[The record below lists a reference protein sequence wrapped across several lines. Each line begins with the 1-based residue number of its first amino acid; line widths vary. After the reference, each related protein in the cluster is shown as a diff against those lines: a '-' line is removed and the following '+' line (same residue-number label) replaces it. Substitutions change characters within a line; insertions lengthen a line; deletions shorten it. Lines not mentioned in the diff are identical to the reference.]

1 MNGTTAQ
8 TSRVAAL
15 AGIIFLAAG
24 CDSPRNEA
32 APKLEAPSEALTIAA
47 EKQMTT
53 AKMTMREQVAWSIR
67 DLAQRRGVGAES
79 IMVSNA
85 RPVTWRSGAIGCP
98 EPGMSYTDA
107 LVPGVSI
114 LLKTGDEMVVYH
126 AVVGGEPLL
135 CPWGRA
141 ETPVYGEDSD
151 QI

>member
-1 MNGTTAQ
+1 MCLLATGCKSHNDEVAQ
-8 TSRVAAL
+8 
-15 AGIIFLAAG
+15 
-24 CDSPRNEA
+24 
-32 APKLEAPSEALTIAA
+32 KLEVPSEALTIAA

-53 AKMTMREQVAWSIR
+53 AKMTMQEQVAWSIR
-67 DLAQRRGVGAES
+67 DLAQRRGVAAES
-79 IMVSNA
+79 ITVSNA

>member
-1 MNGTTAQ
+1 MC
-8 TSRVAAL
+8 L
-15 AGIIFLAAG
+15 LAAG
-24 CDSPRNEA
+24 CKSHNDEVA
-32 APKLEAPSEALTIAA
+32 QKLEVPAEALTIAA

-53 AKMTMREQVAWSIR
+53 AKMTMQEQVAWSIR
-67 DLAQRRGVGAES
+67 DLAQRRGVAAES
-79 IMVSNA
+79 ITVSNA

-98 EPGMSYTDA
+98 QPGMNYTEA